1 MVGSILMAPALPP
14 DARAGT
20 SKKSEKIE
28 SAAHQFEALLIA
40 QLMKSARE
48 GAAMGGL
55 GEGEDQS
62 ASAVQDMAAE
72 QFAQA
77 IAAKG
82 GFGIAD
88 LVIRSL
94 RQKESTSPDLRA
106 PGSPEGATAGVDRS
120 GTGLMIVGR

>member
-1 MVGSILMAPALPP
+1 MVDNILMTPALTT
-14 DARAGT
+14 DARTETG
-20 SKKSEKIE
+20 KKSQKIE

-48 GAAMGGL
+48 GAAMGL

-94 RQKESTSPDLRA
+94 RQKESSSPDLRA
-106 PGSPEGATAGVDRS
+106 PGSPEGAAAGVDRS